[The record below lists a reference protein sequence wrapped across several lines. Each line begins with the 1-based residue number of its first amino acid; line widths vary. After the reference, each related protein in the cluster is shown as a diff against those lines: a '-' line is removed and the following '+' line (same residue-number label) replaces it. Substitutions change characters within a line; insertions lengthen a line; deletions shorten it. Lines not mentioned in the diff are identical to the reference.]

1 MSVLAAT
8 KEVDVLP
15 WMARGT
21 LEYVGQGVLGV
32 SLGIFDPSAS
42 GDYADYA
49 NAIRAIKSVILPG
62 IEAGYV
68 TQYAAPSPVGMKL
81 RFVRPFVPVF
91 VRNFSRYWRN
101 KLVDWLPVPGL
112 REMREISYS
121 LHRIAARMIKEKK
134 DELERNGASKKNLMD
149 LMREHHD
156 PLAPYLDIHMLTMHA
171 VRANMST
178 SAKDRMSDLEL
189 IGQIK

>member
-1 MSVLAAT
+1 MLAAA

-32 SLGIFDPSAS
+32 SLGVFDTSAS

-49 NAIRAIKSVILPG
+49 NAIRLIKSVILPE
-62 IEAGYV
+62 IAVGYV
-68 TQYAAPSPVGMKL
+68 TYYADLSPVGLKL

-91 VRNFSRYWRN
+91 VRNLSRYWRN

-112 REMREISYS
+112 KEMREISYS

-134 DELERNGASKKNLMD
+134 DELERDGS
-149 LMREHHD
+149 
-156 PLAPYLDIHMLTMHA
+156 
-171 VRANMST
+171 
-178 SAKDRMSDLEL
+178 
-189 IGQIK
+189 

>member
-1 MSVLAAT
+1 MNALAAT

-32 SLGIFDPSAS
+32 SLGVFDTSAS

-49 NAIRAIKSVILPG
+49 NAIRAIKSAISLG
-62 IEAGYV
+62 IEVEYV
-68 TQYAAPSPVGMKL
+68 NHKANPSPVGMKL

-91 VRNFSRYWRN
+91 VRNLSQYWRN

-121 LHRIAARMIKEKK
+121 LHRIAARMIEEKK
-134 DELERNGASKKNLMD
+134 DELERDGASKKNLMD
-149 LMREHHD
+149 LMRKHHD
-156 PLAPYLDIHMLTMHA
+156 PLVPY
-171 VRANMST
+171 
-178 SAKDRMSDLEL
+178 
-189 IGQIK
+189 

>member
-1 MSVLAAT
+1 MRVLADT

-32 SLGIFDPSAS
+32 SLDVFDTSAS

-91 VRNFSRYWRN
+91 VRNLSRYWRN
-101 KLVDWLPVPGL
+101 KLVDSLPVPGL
-112 REMREISYS
+112 REMREISYE
-121 LHRIAARMIKEKK
+121 LIARIIT
-134 DELERNGASKKNLMD
+134 
-149 LMREHHD
+149 MREEYLHSLSQ
-156 PLAPYLDIHMLTMHA
+156 PFGAWNAPSKADALTDNW
-171 VRANMST
+171 VKN
-178 SAKDRMSDLEL
+178 
-189 IGQIK
+189 G